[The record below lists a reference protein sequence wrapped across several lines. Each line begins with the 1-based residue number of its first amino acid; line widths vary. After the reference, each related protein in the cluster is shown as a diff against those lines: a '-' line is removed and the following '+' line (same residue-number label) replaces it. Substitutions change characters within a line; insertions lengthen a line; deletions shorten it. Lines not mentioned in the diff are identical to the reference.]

1 MVEENIGWYRLRS
14 TAGTP
19 QKAGTPKKEKRG
31 IYIHGNFREIGVYS
45 LKKNLNFQIFAS
57 PGGLLTSE
65 PAAAALETTKI
76 PPSSRWRHAARRQQ
90 LQNWG
95 FDPGS
100 WQM

>member
-76 PPSSRWRHAARRQQ
+76 PRLHGGDMQHDDNSSK
-90 LQNWG
+90 NWG